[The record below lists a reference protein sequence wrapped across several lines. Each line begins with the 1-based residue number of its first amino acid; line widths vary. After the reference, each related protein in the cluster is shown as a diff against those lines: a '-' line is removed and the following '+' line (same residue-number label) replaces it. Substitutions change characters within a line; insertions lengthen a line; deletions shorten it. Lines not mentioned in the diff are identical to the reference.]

1 MKQLIDKILISLSL
15 LFIIGCSTKAEIS
28 PSENSALNNISNSG
42 KKEKK
47 GFLQNSLDSFIEEDW
62 TPTLNENKEIQ
73 EKYEEEEEKSFTLQE
88 FVDKSEAYL
97 DAHPSDHENSNVHK
111 LESMPV
117 IGNSKK
123 R

>member
-1 MKQLIDKILISLSL
+1 MKQLLDKTLITLSL
-15 LFIIGCSTKAEIS
+15 LLLIGCSTKGEIS
-28 PSENSALNNISNSG
+28 PSKNSALNSVSNSG
-42 KKEKK
+42 GKEKK
-47 GFLQNSLDSFIEEDW
+47 SFLQNSLDSFVKEDW
-62 TPTLNENKEIQ
+62 IPTLNDNKEIQ
-73 EKYEEEEEKSFTLQE
+73 EKYEEKEEKSFTLQE

-117 IGNSKK
+117 IGKSKT